1 MTDEQ
6 REAERIRSLASA
18 VYRALDAAQSQEDYV
33 RLLAAKHGNHPAFK
47 AYMSEMLL
55 TDRLAEFMARP
66 QMDRA

>member
-1 MTDEQ
+1 
-6 REAERIRSLASA
+6 

-33 RLLAAKHGNHPAFK
+33 RLLASKHGNHPAFK
-47 AYMSEMLL
+47 TYMSEMLL